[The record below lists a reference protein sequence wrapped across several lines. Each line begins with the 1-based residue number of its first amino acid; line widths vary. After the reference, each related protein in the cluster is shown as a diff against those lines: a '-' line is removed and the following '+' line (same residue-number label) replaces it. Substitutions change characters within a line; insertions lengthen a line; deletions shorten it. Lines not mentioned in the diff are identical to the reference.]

1 MQRRLFK
8 LAIFLLL
15 GAIINVAVAWS
26 SSLWVDG
33 MALETLAR
41 ARRGATA
48 AHHPRWHVSGA
59 SSGTS
64 TLVQAGASRKP
75 PGPPRNLRA
84 SATKEEIDAFASG
97 VALPV
102 KREVVPV
109 PYWSR
114 TSTPP
119 IENDYEAPG
128 VWEDARGWPMRS
140 MVWHLVR
147 RRPDVPDRH
156 LWTIDLGGMQGPIGL
171 PRALPLRPIPIGFVF
186 NSLLY
191 ASCLWLMIS
200 VPFDVRRMIRRKR
213 GRCTRC
219 GYDLSHADHGACPE
233 CGISLSKPPDLT
245 GERNGNR

>member
-1 MQRRLFK
+1 MASWHEAVKRRLGK
-8 LAIFLLL
+8 LVVFLLL
-15 GAIINVAVAWS
+15 GAIINVAVAWA

-33 MALETLAR
+33 MALEMLAR
-41 ARRGATA
+41 AISGVTA
-48 AHHPRWHVSGA
+48 ADHPRWHVSVA

-119 IENDYEAPG
+119 TESNYEAPG

-140 MVWHLVR
+140 
-147 RRPDVPDRH
+147 
-156 LWTIDLGGMQGPIGL
+156 
-171 PRALPLRPIPIGFVF
+171 
-186 NSLLY
+186 
-191 ASCLWLMIS
+191 
-200 VPFDVRRMIRRKR
+200 
-213 GRCTRC
+213 
-219 GYDLSHADHGACPE
+219 
-233 CGISLSKPPDLT
+233 PPQKNT
-245 GERNGNR
+245 Q